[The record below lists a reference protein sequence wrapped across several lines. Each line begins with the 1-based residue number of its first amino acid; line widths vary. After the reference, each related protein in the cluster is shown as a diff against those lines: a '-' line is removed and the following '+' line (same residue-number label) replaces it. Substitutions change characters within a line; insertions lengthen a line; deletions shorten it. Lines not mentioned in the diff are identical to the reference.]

1 MNARAA
7 DAPVEERPWPME
19 DASRPQRRG
28 GSMAAV
34 GVAIPEELP
43 PHSTE
48 GEQGVLGCVLLEPEV
63 LHKLVFRSLTAGS
76 ESFYDLRH
84 QEVYRAFCRLHSD
97 GIPIDLISLQQH
109 LKDHGKLESSGGLG
123 YLASLPDSVPSAAN
137 CQYYVNVVKDKWRRR
152 QGIKHGVDLVR
163 MARDESWEMDEVLT
177 RAEASLVEI
186 RCGTKEPRVY
196 TAKQAVHKLINY
208 MDELCGD
215 RRPIVSTGFPSLS
228 AATRGGMHY
237 KDLWVIA
244 GRPGMGKTTLAV
256 NMATRISYGLLTKWR
271 NSHQSGAKYEGR
283 MVDFYSFEQPT
294 EVIIEK
300 AVSARAKFGACA
312 EMEKSDKFDSE
323 NPRHAEI
330 RRSMEFVA
338 DLPIR
343 IHEQRMDIDMFCADV
358 RHRDDTEVIFI
369 DYLQLFLPSRR
380 GQPKIETVSEVTERL
395 MELAKER
402 NIPIVLLCQM
412 NREYER
418 DKRRPPRMSDLRD
431 SGTIEQDAHTV
442 IMLWEGEETVDS
454 QFSSEPFSTV
464 SLRMAKNRGGPP
476 FVDIPLNFHK
486 ECSRFEDP
494 NDRRP

>member
-1 MNARAA
+1 
-7 DAPVEERPWPME
+7 
-19 DASRPQRRG
+19 
-28 GSMAAV
+28 MAAV
-34 GVAIPEELP
+34 GVAVPDRLP
-43 PHSTE
+43 PHSPE
-48 GEQGVLGCVLLEPEV
+48 AEQGVLGCVLLEPES
-63 LHKLVFRSLTAGS
+63 LHKLAFKTLTAGS

-84 QEVYRAFCRLHSD
+84 QEIYRTLCQLHRD
-97 GIPIDLISLQQH
+97 ENPIDLISLQQH
-109 LKDHGKLESSGGLG
+109 LKDRGKLEDCGGLA
-123 YLASLPDSVPSAAN
+123 YLAALPDAVPSAAN
-137 CQYYVNVVKDKWRRR
+137 CQYYLNVVKDKWRRR
-152 QGIKHGVDLVR
+152 QAIRHGADLVR
-163 MARDESWEMDEVLT
+163 MAENEELETDDVLT
-177 RAEASLVEI
+177 RTEAALVGI
-186 RCGTKEPRVY
+186 RCGTKEPRTY

-208 MDELCGD
+208 MDELCSD

-228 AATRGGMHY
+228 AVTRGGMHY
-237 KDLWVIA
+237 KDMWVIA

-256 NMATRISYGLLTKWR
+256 NMATRISVGLKTKWN

-283 MVDFYSFEQPT
+283 VVDFYSFEQPT

-300 AVSARAKFGACA
+300 AVSARAKFGVCA
-312 EMEKSDKFDSE
+312 EMEKAVKFDHE
-323 NPRHAEI
+323 NARHLEI

-395 MELAKER
+395 MEMAKER

-476 FVDIPLNFHK
+476 FIDIPLNFHK